1 MRFEDF
7 TSRKWIVSG
16 AGVTAKC
23 TSGERIIIAGTPKEV
38 ILLCGSR
45 DKGYRE
51 PYSQGKYLGDS
62 NTIEMDNEYVL
73 SISWTPKP
81 QISFSPLGVGSE
93 GGSWTAD
100 DNIVDPG
107 DDQS

>member
-1 MRFEDF
+1 MPFKDF

-16 AGVTAKC
+16 AGDSAKC
-23 TSGERIIIAGTPKEV
+23 TSGERVVIAGNPKEV

-45 DKGYRE
+45 EKGYRE
-51 PYSQGKYLGDS
+51 PYSQGKYIEDS

-73 SISWTPKP
+73 SISWTPKS

-93 GGSWTAD
+93 GGSWTAE